1 MLTRVAHYGIV
12 SEVFNISE
20 VRINLAAVDSPFV
33 SVLLRALEQRLKARI
48 KMPDYYVMRLLDLQD
63 LM

>member
-33 SVLLRALEQRLKARI
+33 SVLWRALEQRLKARI
-48 KMPDYYVMRLLDLQD
+48 KMPDYYVMRL
-63 LM
+63 